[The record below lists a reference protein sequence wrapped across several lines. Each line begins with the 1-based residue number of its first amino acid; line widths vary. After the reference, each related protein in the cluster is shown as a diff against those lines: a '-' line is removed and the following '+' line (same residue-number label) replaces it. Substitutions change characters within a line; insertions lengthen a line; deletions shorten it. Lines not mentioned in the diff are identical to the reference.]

1 MSNHLYRVLLQVPYE
16 FAEAFAE
23 AIETYCDTVAW
34 TECQGETT
42 AKVTGFSL
50 NLPKEQTVVRAVSI
64 TAEAMGVLTPE
75 VDISQIAQKNW
86 VLDNIKQFPPLTV
99 GRFFIYGSDFDGQ
112 IPVSRIPMK
121 IPASTAFGTGN
132 HGSTRGCLVALNE
145 LKFKFVRTALD
156 MGCGSGI
163 LAIAIAKRWRC
174 RVVASDKDIK
184 AVRIAKVNVAANG
197 ERGLVTVVEGPG
209 YQKRILKGKRFN
221 LIICNIL
228 ARPLV
233 KMSKDLSNHLTPGGT
248 VVLAGLLVS
257 QEVQVLTA
265 NRMQGLRLKRR
276 IRIDG
281 WSTLVLQKYAQ
292 L

>member
-23 AIETYCDTVAW
+23 AIENYCDTVAW

-64 TAEAMGVLTPE
+64 TAEAMGVLTPK
-75 VDISQIAQKNW
+75 VDISQISHKNW
-86 VLDNIKQFPPLTV
+86 VLENIKQFPPLTV

-184 AVRIAKVNVAANG
+184 AVRIAKINVAANG
-197 ERGLVTVVEGPG
+197 ERSLVTVVEGPG

-257 QEVQVLTA
+257 QEVQVLAA